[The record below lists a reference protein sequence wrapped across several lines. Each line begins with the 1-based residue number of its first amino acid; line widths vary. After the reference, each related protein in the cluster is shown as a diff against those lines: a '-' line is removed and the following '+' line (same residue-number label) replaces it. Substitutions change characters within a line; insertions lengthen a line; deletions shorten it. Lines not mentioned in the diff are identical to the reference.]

1 MRTELRAIQQ
11 RVGITFIYIT
21 HDQGEALTMSDRVG
35 VMNDGELEQVG
46 SCYDVYEAPCTPF
59 VATFVGENN
68 AFYGKVEKVE
78 GDKVKVQTGGSS
90 FIGQAGLGLD
100 KKNYKFKA
108 GDEVIMFV
116 RPEAISLKGNS
127 KKAQNSFSA
136 EVKTIEF
143 EGNLKNIFL
152 RSAEDVDIRFS
163 VPSSSDTSGIELS
176 KNVSLSFSQDN
187 AVVLPTGALALD

>member
-1 MRTELRAIQQ
+1 
-11 RVGITFIYIT
+11 
-21 HDQGEALTMSDRVG
+21 MSDRVG
-35 VMNDGELEQVG
+35 VMNDGQLEQVG
-46 SCYDVYEAPCTPF
+46 SCYEVYQAPSTPF

-68 AFYGKVEKVE
+68 AFYGKVEKVD
-78 GDKVKVQTGGSS
+78 GGKVKVQTGGSS
-90 FIGQAGLGLD
+90 FMGQAGLGLN

-108 GDEVIMFV
+108 GDDVIMFV

-127 KKAQNSFSA
+127 KKTQNSFSA

-152 RSAEDVDIRFS
+152 RSVEDVDIRLVFPAVLILLEWS
-163 VPSSSDTSGIELS
+163 HQKMSHSP
-176 KNVSLSFSQDN
+176 FSQDN